1 MQAPVVVF
9 CYAGR
14 EVTPACA
21 FRSAMPCLVRTFL
34 SRQQT
39 ADRDGTSRLMSKN
52 GHLNGIRDAKLTP
65 YPQKCKRFINFV
77 PSDAIDWICA
87 DCGFKNLSIG
97 ERQLPDGS
105 PAVQIHKFHSHIR
118 VPKCIYMKLKYFII
132 PLLFLSVCPLAQA
145 KVKRYNVKVV
155 AEYKHDDKA
164 YTQGLFFYDGSLY
177 ESTGLHGSSSLRRVE
192 LESGKV
198 LESRKLARKYF
209 GEGSVALDGKIYLLT
224 WQNNVA
230 FIYDADSLRYEK
242 AYSYPR
248 DGWGLTTDGK
258 QLIASDGSSSIY
270 FLSPEFQL
278 SKTLKVTLDGRPL
291 RLLNELEWIDGKIWA
306 NVYTTDMIVVIN
318 PSDGKVESIIDCTGL
333 LPDSLRSQDTDVL
346 NGIAVNEDGR
356 IFITGKNWPRLYE
369 ITLTEAR

>member
-1 MQAPVVVF
+1 
-9 CYAGR
+9 
-14 EVTPACA
+14 
-21 FRSAMPCLVRTFL
+21 
-34 SRQQT
+34 
-39 ADRDGTSRLMSKN
+39 
-52 GHLNGIRDAKLTP
+52 
-65 YPQKCKRFINFV
+65 
-77 PSDAIDWICA
+77 
-87 DCGFKNLSIG
+87 
-97 ERQLPDGS
+97 
-105 PAVQIHKFHSHIR
+105 
-118 VPKCIYMKLKYFII
+118 MKLKYF
-132 PLLFLSVCPLAQA
+132 LLSLLLLTLCPIAQA

-155 AEYKHDDKA
+155 AEYQHDDKA
-164 YTQGLFFYDGSLY
+164 YTQGLFFHDGSLY

-209 GEGSVALDGKIYLLT
+209 GEGSVALNGKIYLLT

-258 QLIASDGSSSIY
+258 QLIASDGTSSIY

-278 SKTLKVTLDGRPL
+278 TKTLKVTLDGRPL

-306 NVYTTDMIVVIN
+306 NVYTTDMIVIIN
-318 PSDGKVESIIDCTGL
+318 PSDGKVESLIDCTGL

-346 NGIAVNEDGR
+346 NGIAVSEDGR
-356 IFITGKNWPRLYE
+356 IFLTGKNWPRLYE
-369 ITLTEAR
+369 ITLTDAR